1 VKSDHAGRERS
12 QACLELYASVFGQP
26 VIVVDSLTL
35 AVPFRLGES
44 SLAYWPVAR
53 DRCLSRF
60 GRLLLFQ
67 NDFLRLLIVS
77 PTKKGRLPQLVVSSE
92 FCVFDF
98 TD

>member
-1 VKSDHAGRERS
+1 MPGVVRQRFWPAGDRS
-12 QACLELYASVFGQP
+12 RQLDFGCS
-26 VIVVDSLTL
+26 I
-35 AVPFRLGES
+35 PFGRVL
-44 SLAYWPVAR
+44 YWPVAR

-77 PTKKGRLPQLVVSSE
+77 PTKKGRLPQLVVSGE